1 VGRFLLLFAALAAL
15 IPAVIATSACGSC
28 SVSIRQTAIAPI
40 AGQTG
45 NYDGVE
51 IDNHAHR
58 LYVAD
63 RTDKGIDVFDT
74 STATAKYAG
83 TIFLDAQPNGLA
95 LAPDFDKLYVG
106 LGNGTVVDIDT
117 DPQSQTFYKVVGRI
131 VIQATSADLLDYS
144 QQRQRVYVG
153 AGSFVAAI
161 NPNDD
166 SVPGHFVVGAPVE
179 QPRYDP
185 SDGFVYVTSPA
196 VDTLFQIDPTTGA
209 TRQTYTLGG
218 CKPSGLAINPKNQI
232 AVLACQQGVMRLDLT
247 TAAFGVMHN
256 VAGGDIVSFD
266 PTAQVFLVASPKLN
280 PRSVVGVFDGDG
292 NFVNTI
298 TTDGQSHA
306 AAYDSTH
313 QLVYAPDARTN
324 KGQLLSFSPNACA
337 PPSQWTKFF
346 GGLSLWL
353 IPLALAAL
361 FLWRYAR
368 RVPRPRVV
376 RAG

>member
-1 VGRFLLLFAALAAL
+1 VGRALLLFALVAAL
-15 IPAVIATSACGSC
+15 IPAAILTSACGSC
-28 SVSIRQTAIAPI
+28 SVSIRQTSIVPI

-63 RTDKGIDVFDT
+63 RTDSGVDVFDT
-74 STATAKYAG
+74 SRASPAYIG
-83 TIFLDAQPNGLA
+83 TIFLGALPNGLA
-95 LAPDFDKLYVG
+95 LAPDFNKLYVG
-106 LGNGTVVDIDT
+106 LSNGTVADVNT
-117 DPQSQTFYKVVGRI
+117 DPQSPTYYKVVGRI
-131 VIQATSADLLDYS
+131 AIQATSADLLDYS
-144 QQRQRVYVG
+144 PQRQRVYVG
-153 AGSFVAAI
+153 AGTFVAAI

-185 SDGFVYVTSPA
+185 ADGFVYVTSPGL
-196 VDTLFQIDPTTGA
+196 DTLFQIDPTTGA
-209 TRQTYTLGG
+209 IRQTYTLGG
-218 CKPSGLAINPKNQI
+218 CKPSGLAINAITQM
-232 AVLACQQGVMRLDLT
+232 ALLACRQGVMRLDLP
-247 TAAFGVMHN
+247 TAAFGVIHD

-266 PTAQVFLVASPKLN
+266 PTTQTFLVASPKLN

-292 NFVNTI
+292 NLVNAI
-298 TTDGQSHA
+298 TTDGESHA

-313 QLVYAPDARTN
+313 GLVYAPDARTN
-324 KGQLLSFSPNACA
+324 KGQLLSFSPTACA
-337 PPSQWTKFF
+337 PPSEWTKFF
-346 GGLSLWL
+346 GGFSLWL
-353 IPLALAAL
+353 IPLAAAAL
-361 FLWRYAR
+361 FLWWYAR